1 MTAEEPVLRRRGV
14 GEKEQTMKENAINV
28 RDLAHVLGVED
39 LALTVAHREGTW
51 SATVRYQGHP
61 LSGCSEAWCDDDDLE
76 RAIVGAIENWRA
88 FVAAEIAEMEEAQ
101 ITHLGQLIV
110 PKEAT

>member
-1 MTAEEPVLRRRGV
+1 M
-14 GEKEQTMKENAINV
+14 ENENENEITV

-39 LALTVAHREGTW
+39 LSLTVAHREGTW

-61 LSGCSEAWCDDDDLE
+61 LSGCSEAWCDDNDLE

-88 FVAAEIAEMEEAQ
+88 FVAAEIAEMEADPYEGIDPDLAW
-101 ITHLGQLIV
+101 
-110 PKEAT
+110 KERGERGVYAAVYAGGER